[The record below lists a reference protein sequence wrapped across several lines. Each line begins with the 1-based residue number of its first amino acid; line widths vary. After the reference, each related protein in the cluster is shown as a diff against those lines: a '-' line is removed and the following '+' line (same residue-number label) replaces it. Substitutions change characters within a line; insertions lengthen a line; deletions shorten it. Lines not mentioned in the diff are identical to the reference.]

1 MQSCMP
7 FSEACIALNQNGS
20 ARRKRILPLLCANGH
35 LGLKPNEPK
44 QRKRKYCDATQ
55 WASVPAQLRSSSEA

>member
-20 ARRKRILPLLCANGH
+20 ARRKRILPLLCVNGH
-35 LGLKPNEPK
+35 LGLKPTNPSNGNAST
-44 QRKRKYCDATQ
+44 ATRHNGHRCRL
-55 WASVPAQLRSSSEA
+55 S